1 MHDEYEVDLSDSA
14 ADTDDRAID
23 AVFVDWAG
31 TITRPMIELFRNAIA
46 GAALDQPTT
55 DAVIT
60 GLAQYLTGD
69 DSPLHQAERG
79 EITDDE
85 LWDWLDAQTPTG
97 DAQAEELFAGDQ
109 PWAFLNAPD
118 RPEMAELLA
127 DLMEADVF
135 VAITTNN
142 FAAAQDRLS
151 ARYLG
156 GFLAS
161 AVVNSALIG
170 IRKPDPAFFELVLE
184 TFELDPGR
192 VLVLDDNE
200 ANLRCARQLGMQA
213 IAVGDDATDA
223 VRQTRRLIGLSDA

>member
-1 MHDEYEVDLSDSA
+1 MTDEFELDLSDTA
-14 ADTDDRAID
+14 DRAID
-23 AVFVDWAG
+23 AVFIDWAG
-31 TITRPMIELFRNAIA
+31 TITRPMIELFRDAIDGA
-46 GAALDQPTT
+46 GLDQPTT
-55 DAVIT
+55 DAVIA

-85 LWDWLDAQTPTG
+85 LWDWLDAQTP
-97 DAQAEELFAGDQ
+97 DDEAHAEALFAGDE

-118 RPEMAELLA
+118 RPEMTELLA

-142 FAAAQDRLS
+142 FATAQDRLS
-151 ARYLG
+151 DRYLG

-161 AVVNSALIG
+161 AIVNSALIG
-170 IRKPDPAFFELVLE
+170 IRKPDPEFFELVLE
-184 TFELDPGR
+184 TFELEPGR

-200 ANLRCARQLGMQA
+200 ANLACARELGMQTV
-213 IAVGDDATDA
+213 AVGDDATEA
-223 VRQTRRLIGLSDA
+223 VRATRRLAGLADA

>member
-1 MHDEYEVDLSDSA
+1 MNDELDLDPSDHPE
-14 ADTDDRAID
+14 RAID

-31 TITRPMIELFRNAIA
+31 TITRPMTELFRDAIA
-46 GAALDQPTT
+46 GAGLDEATT
-55 DAVIT
+55 NAVIA
-60 GLAQYLTGD
+60 GLASYLTGE

-79 EITDDE
+79 EISDDE
-85 LWDWLDAQTPTG
+85 LWAWLDSQTPTG
-97 DAQAEELFAGDQ
+97 EARAEELFAGDE

-118 RPEMAELLA
+118 RPEMTDLLGA
-127 DLMEADVF
+127 LMDADVF

-161 AVVNSALIG
+161 AIVNSALVG

-184 TFELDPGR
+184 TFDLDPAR
-192 VLVLDDNE
+192 VLVLDDIE
-200 ANLRCARQLGMQA
+200 SNLSCARELGMHA
-213 IAVGDDATDA
+213 VMVGDDATEA
-223 VRQTRRLIGLSDA
+223 ITRTRRLAGLDDG